1 VTGGAV
7 EVVDDVPEPGASVD
21 VVDAPLETVVDEP
34 TTVVAVEA
42 GVVVGAALTLGA
54 AAVEVVVDESGL
66 SGEVQPVGG
75 TPAPVC
81 PGMRIVPA
89 QPKFE
94 KLASNVTVPPSEKVS
109 VDLTW
114 RMKPAV
120 SIETT
125 ALLEV

>member
-1 VTGGAV
+1 MTGGAG

-21 VVDAPLETVVDEP
+21 VVDAPLEMVVDEP

-42 GVVVGAALTLGA
+42 GVVVGAVLTLGA
-54 AAVEVVVDESGL
+54 AAGEVVVDELGL

-81 PGMRIVPA
+81 PGMRMVPA

-94 KLASNVTVPPSEKVS
+94 KVASNVTVPPSEKVS

-114 RMKPAV
+114 RMRTAA
-120 SIETT
+120 SIATT

>member
-1 VTGGAV
+1 VTGSAV
-7 EVVDDVPEPGASVD
+7 EVVDDVPEPGAFVD
-21 VVDAPLETVVDEP
+21 IVDAPLDTVVDEP
-34 TTVVAVEA
+34 TTVVAVEP
-42 GVVVGAALTLGA
+42 GIVVGAALTSGA
-54 AAVEVVVDESGL
+54 AVVEVVVDEFGL
-66 SGEVQPVGG
+66 SGEVQPAGG

-114 RMKPAV
+114 RMKPAA